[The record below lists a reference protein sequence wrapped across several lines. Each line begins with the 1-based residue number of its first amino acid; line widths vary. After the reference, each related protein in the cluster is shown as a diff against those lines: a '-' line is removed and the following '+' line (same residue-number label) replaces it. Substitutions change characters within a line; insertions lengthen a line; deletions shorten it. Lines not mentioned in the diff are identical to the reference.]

1 MAAKKSFALTGST
14 VMLLV
19 GAVAMAGALY
29 WVNYHGPGTQDEAPV
44 VAQDE
49 AAEPAATVAEET
61 DQDAAPAAEVAEVET
76 PQEAPAD
83 VATSGPSFDVV
94 RVDHQGVAVIAGDAA
109 PGAEVILRADD
120 TEVARVTADQT
131 GKFVALFD
139 MPPSETPRSLSATMS
154 VNGGEAVASAGTVL
168 IAPVRP
174 IEVVEATPQAE
185 PETVPE
191 IVPETVPEIVPD
203 VIPETEI
210 AEGEEPAEAP
220 EVLAEAEAPADDL
233 ADDSVGAGVDEVA
246 SSLSPTPEASD
257 SDVAVAGLSSG
268 VASELDVPAAPAS
281 PEQQQPA
288 SPTIVL
294 ADDSGVRVLQ
304 GADQPAVPTE
314 SPQVDANLVIDTI
327 TYNEGGDVALTG
339 RGQGEGF
346 ARVYLDDRPVQTV
359 QIAPDGTWRT
369 PLPDVDAGVYR
380 LRIDELDAE
389 GVVTSRVETPFQ
401 REEPEIAAAAAGRP
415 NVVTV
420 QEGFT
425 LWAIAEDQFGDGV
438 EFIRVYEA
446 NRELIRD
453 PDLIYPGQVFAIP
466 EGADPSEG

>member
-19 GAVAMAGALY
+19 GAVALAGAIY
-29 WVNYHGPGTQDEAPV
+29 WVNYHGPGTQDETPV

-49 AAEPAATVAEET
+49 AVEPAATVAEET
-61 DQDAAPAAEVAEVET
+61 SQDAAPAAEVAEVET

-83 VATSGPSFDVV
+83 AGASGPSFDVV

-174 IEVVEATPQAE
+174 IEVVEATPEAE
-185 PETVPE
+185 
-191 IVPETVPEIVPD
+191 PD

-210 AEGEEPAEAP
+210 AEVEEPAEAA
-220 EVLAEAEAPADDL
+220 EVLAEAQAPADDL
-233 ADDSVGAGVDEVA
+233 ADDAVGEGVDEVA
-246 SSLSPTPEASD
+246 SSLSPTPEVSD

-268 VASELDVPAAPAS
+268 GAAELDVPAAPAS

-359 QIAPDGTWRT
+359 RIAPDGTWRT

-389 GVVTSRVETPFQ
+389 GAVTSRVETPFQ